1 MSRLNPL
8 AIACYIIGARFLL
21 SLFKLGGVVA
31 STKYTVANSHPLHQ
45 FWTPLISI
53 SVNQLI
59 SDVLLENPKISDEK
73 WYHKYVPLSFKICLN
88 RELALHFFFLHHA
101 LRVF

>member
-31 STKYTVANSHPLHQ
+31 STKYRVANSHPHQ